1 MPCLIKD
8 WMLEIIAKFSS
19 PGNRYCS
26 ARVRQLLPHDKIFQN
41 IFSKSLDRV
50 LEKLSNSPLTQSI
63 QGLTF
68 NLFEGFFVDL
78 MGEPHSD

>member
-26 ARVRQLLPHDKIFQN
+26 ARVRQLPKT
-41 IFSKSLDRV
+41 
-50 LEKLSNSPLTQSI
+50 EELSNSPLTQSI

>member
-8 WMLEIIAKFSS
+8 WILEIIAKFH
-19 PGNRYCS
+19 PQEIDIVQRELGNF
-26 ARVRQLLPHDKIFQN
+26 L
-41 IFSKSLDRV
+41 V